1 MARPKTFITHEYS
14 LTQNPFPPTAIV
26 VWGSSDDRENG
37 SLFCEEVCREKLEEA
52 THKFIVN
59 PVDSGSK
66 FHFLWSL
73 GEGEEARGFG
83 KTAMLHHLARR
94 VNTDLGHRLLTGH
107 EFSEQEAAGTPILAA
122 MGTFNRQDVTTL
134 AAVSLEQVRYLAQ
147 PDPGTG
153 QTTLGLIRQRI
164 LEELREAGDLPKNPR
179 KAGSADEV
187 DAIVGKIREADLGI
201 GGKTLGTPDQKFV
214 RCFAGGTATDV
225 LAYLR
230 GASAKGGFELLS
242 TLLVISRAAGVKRI
256 FLLID
261 QVEDFASSAV
271 LRRRREMEVE
281 RFRDLAIE
289 TQPFGEMASYVL
301 TMHPAAARAIEEF
314 WSLARLPKI
323 DHLSRQNERVT
334 VILKAIDK
342 LDESE
347 RLLGTYMDRFR
358 VRGVAVERT
367 HPFDKGTL
375 QVLIDRNSG
384 RPGHMLKMAHDL
396 IEEGARRQWKV
407 IGSKETIDFVGRS
420 FEEIEA
426 SLMTRRRR
434 GIGSIDS

>member
-1 MARPKTFITHEYS
+1 MARAKTFITQEYS

-37 SLFCEEVCREKLEEA
+37 SLFCEEVSPEKLEEA

-83 KTAMLHHLARR
+83 KTATLHHLARR
-94 VNTDLGHRLLTGH
+94 VNADLGHRILTGH
-107 EFSEQEAAGTPILAA
+107 EFPEEEAAATPILAA

-147 PDPGTG
+147 TDPATG
-153 QTTLGLIRQRI
+153 QTTLGLLRQRI
-164 LEELREAGDLPKNPR
+164 LENLREAGDLPKKPGR
-179 KAGSADEV
+179 AGSADEV
-187 DAIVGKIREADLGI
+187 DAIVGRIREADLSI
-201 GGKTLGTPDQKFV
+201 GGKTLGSPDQKFV
-214 RCFAGGTATDV
+214 RHFAGGTATEV

-230 GASAKGGFELLS
+230 GASTKGGFELLS
-242 TLLVISRAAGVKRI
+242 TLLVISRAAGIKRT

-271 LRRRREMEVE
+271 PRRRREMEVE

-301 TMHPAAARAIEEF
+301 TMHPAAARTIEEF

-334 VILKAIDK
+334 VVLKAIDK
-342 LDESE
+342 LDEAE
-347 RLLGTYMDRFR
+347 RLLGSYMVRYR
-358 VRGVAVERT
+358 VKGVTVERL

-375 QVLIDRNSG
+375 QVLVDRNSG

-407 IGSKETIDFVGRS
+407 IGSKETIDFIGRS
-420 FEEIEA
+420 LEEIDA
-426 SLMTRRRR
+426 ALRTRKRS
-434 GIGSIDS
+434 GIGAIE